1 MADFMKEFTDAAPEY
16 KGGDK
21 RLMHAMIGFA
31 IAAGDSPN
39 AMTNIARGLQAGT
52 EMFLKDKAA
61 KDEFDRQIQL
71 SAMQYGLE
79 GVAKE
84 RELGK
89 PALQFTATKDM
100 KWKGRDIKA
109 GTSLYLS
116 YKDISDGGGVV
127 PNGLVDAATYKGLA
141 EREAGIVEA
150 AQKMYDRY
158 VIDDSELRLT
168 TEQYGVH
175 AANVAKSQRALDYF
189 ERALFKIGEDGNLTG
204 VPGSF
209 KKLVGKL
216 GSAAGFTTSDLDALA
231 GAGNAAEME
240 ELLLRGVMDTVPSV
254 VEGQSANSISD
265 TDVRLAI
272 RRLVSLAVE
281 QGTFSSLFTNEDT
294 VIRQIQDSMNVIAG
308 NRQREFANMAA
319 IEARLANRFT
329 KGGDWN
335 SPAYASDVLQPL
347 RQSAGLGGEADF
359 ASPLGDMV
367 MGENGT
373 YKLIFP
379 GG

>member
-1 MADFMKEFTDAAPEY
+1 
-16 KGGDK
+16 
-21 RLMHAMIGFA
+21 
-31 IAAGDSPN
+31 
-39 AMTNIARGLQAGT
+39 
-52 EMFLKDKAA
+52 
-61 KDEFDRQIQL
+61 
-71 SAMQYGLE
+71 
-79 GVAKE
+79 
-84 RELGK
+84 
-89 PALQFTATKDM
+89 
-100 KWKGRDIKA
+100 
-109 GTSLYLS
+109 
-116 YKDISDGGGVV
+116 
-127 PNGLVDAATYKGLA
+127 
-141 EREAGIVEA
+141 
-150 AQKMYDRY
+150 
-158 VIDDSELRLT
+158 
-168 TEQYGVH
+168 
-175 AANVAKSQRALDYF
+175 
-189 ERALFKIGEDGNLTG
+189 
-204 VPGSF
+204 
-209 KKLVGKL
+209 
-216 GSAAGFTTSDLDALA
+216 
-231 GAGNAAEME
+231 
-240 ELLLRGVMDTVPSV
+240 V

-294 VIRQIQDSMNVIAG
+294 VIRQVQDSMNVIAG